1 VLVLAHRYD
10 WYDHHN
16 SRKIHTSDTPRLGGI
31 GIFLSF
37 LLASALG
44 IVLVGLPLLP
54 VWEGYR
60 SILLLGAGLVI
71 MHGLGLYDDFV
82 NLRAPLKLA
91 IQIVAGVF
99 VALSGATVSAIDLPW
114 YGVLSIPSWIAVPA
128 TVFWVVS
135 VSNAVN
141 LIDGADGLAG
151 GVGLIIAL
159 FVGLIAIGQGSPLP
173 ALFASA
179 LVGSL
184 AGFLVYNMPP
194 ARIFMGDGGSLAL
207 GYLLSVLP
215 LLGLERAHGPVPI
228 LPPLAIIPVLT
239 LLYIP
244 IVDTVLAIFRRL
256 GRGQPIHAAD
266 REHIHHRLIDLGI
279 HGRRLLAVIY
289 GAAVVFGVVA
299 AGWFTI
305 DRETSAVITFIVWF
319 VALATIIA
327 IGKRHGRNGESV

>member
-1 VLVLAHRYD
+1 MDASVLP
-10 WYDHHN
+10 W
-16 SRKIHTSDTPRLGGI
+16 PGG
-31 GIFLSF
+31 
-37 LLASALG
+37 
-44 IVLVGLPLLP
+44 
-54 VWEGYR
+54 YQ
-60 SILLLGAGLVI
+60 SILMLGAGLLV

-82 NLRAPLKLA
+82 NLRAPFKLM
-91 IQIVAGVF
+91 IQIIAGMCVAI
-99 VALSGATVSAIDLPW
+99 SGATFAAIELPW
-114 YGVLSIPSWIAVPA
+114 FGVLAIPHWIAIPI

-207 GYLLSVLP
+207 GYTLSVLP
-215 LLGLERAHGPVPI
+215 LLGLQRAAGPGPVVAPV
-228 LPPLAIIPVLT
+228 AIIPVLT

-244 IVDTVLAIFRRL
+244 IVDTVLAIVRRL

-279 HGRRLLAVIY
+279 HGRRLLAVVY
-289 GAAVVFGVVA
+289 GAAILFGVVA

-305 DRETSAVITFIVWF
+305 GRETSAVITFIVWF

-327 IGKRHGRNGESV
+327 IGKRHRRNGESL